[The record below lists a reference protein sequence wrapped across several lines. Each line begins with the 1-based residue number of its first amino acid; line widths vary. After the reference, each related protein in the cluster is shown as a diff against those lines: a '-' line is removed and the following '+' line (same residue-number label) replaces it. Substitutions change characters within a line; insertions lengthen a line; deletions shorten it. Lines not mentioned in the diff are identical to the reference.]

1 MVTMGCDSQK
11 SEQAVN
17 LDSKPETTPSD
28 PNKNEAPIVSEK
40 TTISNNADIKGE
52 TELLKTEEEASDQ
65 SPKFNIFRSAGSG
78 DIDAVKYHLANQVK
92 LNTQDKTGKTPL
104 LWAIRSKEHE
114 IVYYLLDNGA
124 DPNISDKKKVTPL
137 FWAVRMG
144 RPELVTALLNKGADI
159 KLRDFQGKDVFDYA
173 KDETIVEILRRHREK
188 L

>member
-1 MVTMGCDSQK
+1 MVTIGCDSQQ
-11 SEQAVN
+11 SEQVVN
-17 LDSKPETTPSD
+17 PDSKPKSIPLTPT
-28 PNKNEAPIVSEK
+28 KTEAPSLSEK
-40 TTISNNADIKGE
+40 SNSSNESGEKGR
-52 TELLKTEEEASDQ
+52 TEIQKKEGEASGV
-65 SPKFNIFRSAGSG
+65 SPKYDIFRSAGSG

-159 KLRDFQGKDVFDYA
+159 KLRDFQGKDVFDYV
-173 KDETIVEILRRHREK
+173 KDETIVEILRRHRKK

>member
-1 MVTMGCDSQK
+1 MVTVGCDSQK
-11 SEQAVN
+11 SEQLGN
-17 LDSKPETTPSD
+17 PDSKPKSMPLTPA
-28 PNKNEAPIVSEK
+28 NTEVPILSEK
-40 TTISNNADIKGE
+40 SNISNESDHKGSNEIQKKEGGSSDI
-52 TELLKTEEEASDQ
+52 
-65 SPKFNIFRSAGSG
+65 SPKYDIFRSAGSG
-78 DIDAVKYHLANQVK
+78 DIDAVKYHLANQVT

-173 KDETIVEILRRHREK
+173 KDETIIEILRRHREK

>member
-1 MVTMGCDSQK
+1 MVTMGCN
-11 SEQAVN
+11 SEQSEQVIN
-17 LDSKPETTPSD
+17 PDSKAKSSPLPPASTETSISTEISTLSNEPDAKGVIELPSTD
-28 PNKNEAPIVSEK
+28 NGNS
-40 TTISNNADIKGE
+40 S
-52 TELLKTEEEASDQ
+52 L
-65 SPKFNIFRSAGSG
+65 SPKYNIFRSAGTG

>member
-1 MVTMGCDSQK
+1 MVSVGCDSQK
-11 SEQAVN
+11 SEQLGN
-17 LDSKPETTPSD
+17 PDSKPKIMPLTPA
-28 PNKNEAPIVSEK
+28 NTEAPILSEK
-40 TTISNNADIKGE
+40 SNSSNDSDHKVSNEIQKKEGGSSDI
-52 TELLKTEEEASDQ
+52 
-65 SPKFNIFRSAGSG
+65 SPKYDIFRSAGSG
-78 DIDAVKYHLANQVK
+78 DIDAVKYHLANQVT
-92 LNTQDKTGKTPL
+92 LNSQDKTGKTPL

-173 KDETIVEILRRHREK
+173 KDETIIEILRRHREK

>member
-1 MVTMGCDSQK
+1 MVTMGCDSQQ
-11 SEQAVN
+11 SEQVVN
-17 LDSKPETTPSD
+17 SDSKPKDTPLTSV
-28 PNKNEAPIVSEK
+28 KTEAPIVSEK
-40 TTISNNADIKGE
+40 STISNDSDVNVGI
-52 TELLKTEEEASDQ
+52 ELPKTNGGTSDV
-65 SPKFNIFRSAGSG
+65 SPKYDIFRSAGSG

-144 RPELVTALLNKGADI
+144 RPELVAALLNKGADI

-173 KDETIVEILRRHREK
+173 KDETIVEILRSHRKK